1 LRSFSASTEE
11 YDIGRKQIFYMQIQH
26 FKTIYN
32 YDSRAI
38 NLKVITKKE
47 QGKWML
53 EEFNSI
59 EDILFI
65 EPINFQLTI
74 PELYKGVK
82 F

>member
-1 LRSFSASTEE
+1 
-11 YDIGRKQIFYMQIQH
+11 MQINTLKQY
-26 FKTIYN
+26 III
-32 YDSRAI
+32 DSRAI
-38 NLKVITKKE
+38 NLKVITRKE